1 MPKSSDL
8 YYVLKMTNL
17 VPVMCVC
24 HSCACVCVVENV
36 KEVLKLTLENKNGV
50 VTSGE
55 LTVIL
60 DGLAVD
66 QEPLHNGNASTAT
79 SEYPSPLIISLSS
92 RIECLPGVLK

>member
-1 MPKSSDL
+1 MRCLDADRSLISD
-8 YYVLKMTNL
+8 
-17 VPVMCVC
+17 VMCP
-24 HSCACVCVVENV
+24 SRLCVGVVENV

-66 QEPLHNGNASTAT
+66 QEPLHNGNAAT
-79 SEYPSPLIISLSS
+79 TTSQYNLLFSHYLMII
-92 RIECLPGVLK
+92 